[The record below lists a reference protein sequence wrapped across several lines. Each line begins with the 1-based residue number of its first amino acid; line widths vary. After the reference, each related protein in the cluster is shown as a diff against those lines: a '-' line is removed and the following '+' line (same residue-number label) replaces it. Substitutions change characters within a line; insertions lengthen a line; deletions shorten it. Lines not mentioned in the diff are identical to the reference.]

1 MYDELIAGRI
11 YFGGADDAA
20 SAIDEEGIEKVIDVR
35 VNGRKEKVD
44 YPYIHKPIADES
56 DEIPQSIQD
65 GVKEVINAYQA
76 GEKVYFHCGSGNG
89 RASVMAVATLM
100 ELELADSLEEAE
112 NMVKEARPSA
122 NIRPNMR
129 EALEQLYK

>member
-1 MYDELIAGRI
+1 M
-11 YFGGADDAA
+11 
-20 SAIDEEGIEKVIDVR
+20 R

-76 GEKVYFHCGSGNG
+76 GEKVYFHCGGGNG

-129 EALEQLYK
+129 EALKQLYK

>member
-20 SAIDEEGIEKVIDVR
+20 SAVDEEGIEKVIDVR

-56 DEIPQSIQD
+56 DEIPLSIQD

-76 GEKVYFHCGSGNG
+76 GEKVYFHCGGGNG

-129 EALEQLYK
+129 EALEKLYK

>member
-1 MYDELIAGRI
+1 MYNELIEGRV

-20 SAIDEEGIEKVIDVR
+20 NAVCEKEIGKVIDLR
-35 VNGRKEKVD
+35 VNGREDKVD
-44 YPYIHKPIADES
+44 YPYIHQPIADES

-65 GVKEVINAYQA
+65 GVKEVVHAYQS

-100 ELELADSLEEAE
+100 ELGAAGALEEAE
-112 NMVKEARPSA
+112 NMVKEVRPSA
-122 NIRPNMR
+122 SIRPNMR
-129 EALEQLYK
+129 EALEKLYK

>member
-20 SAIDEEGIEKVIDVR
+20 SAVREKGIDKVIDLR
-35 VNGRKEKVD
+35 VNGRKETVD
-44 YPYIHKPIADES
+44 YSYIHKPIADES
-56 DEIPQSIQD
+56 EEIPQSIQD

-76 GEKVYFHCGSGNG
+76 GEKVYFHCGGGNG

-100 ELELADSLEEAE
+100 ELEVAGSLEEAE
-112 NMVKEARPSA
+112 NMLKEARPSA

>member
-20 SAIDEEGIEKVIDVR
+20 SAVDEEGIEKVIDVR

-56 DEIPQSIQD
+56 DEIPLSIQD

-129 EALEQLYK
+129 EALEKLYK

>member
-1 MYDELIAGRI
+1 MYDELIAGRV

-20 SAIDEEGIEKVIDVR
+20 SAVEDKG
-35 VNGRKEKVD
+35 
-44 YPYIHKPIADES
+44 
-56 DEIPQSIQD
+56 IPQSI
-65 GVKEVINAYQA
+65 QA
-76 GEKVYFHCGSGNG
+76 GEKVYFHCGGGNG

-122 NIRPNMR
+122 NIRPKMQ
-129 EALEQLYK
+129 EALEKLYK

>member
-20 SAIDEEGIEKVIDVR
+20 SAVDEEGIEKVIDVR

-76 GEKVYFHCGSGNG
+76 GEKVYFHCGGGNG

>member
-1 MYDELIAGRI
+1 MYDELIAGRV

-20 SAIDEEGIEKVIDVR
+20 SAVREKEIKKVIDLR
-35 VNGRKEKVD
+35 VNGRVDKVD
-44 YPYIHKPIADES
+44 YSYIHKPIADES

-65 GVKEVINAYQA
+65 GVNEVINAYQA
-76 GEKVYFHCGSGNG
+76 GEKVYFHCGGGNG

-100 ELELADSLEEAE
+100 ELKLAESLEEAE
-112 NMVKEARPSA
+112 RMVKEARPSV

-129 EALEQLYK
+129 EALEKLYK

>member
-1 MYDELIAGRI
+1 MYDELIAGRV

-20 SAIDEEGIEKVIDVR
+20 SAVEDKGIQKVIDLR

-56 DEIPQSIQD
+56 NEIPQSIQA
-65 GVKEVINAYQA
+65 GVKEVIDAYQA
-76 GEKVYFHCGSGNG
+76 GEKVYFHCGGGNG

-100 ELELADSLEEAE
+100 ELELTASLEEAE
-112 NMVKEARPSA
+112 DKVKEVRPSA
-122 NIRPNMR
+122 NIRPKMYD
-129 EALEQLYK
+129 ALEKLYK

>member
-1 MYDELIAGRI
+1 MYDELIAGRV

-20 SAIDEEGIEKVIDVR
+20 SAVEDKGIQKVIDLR

-56 DEIPQSIQD
+56 SEIPQSIQA
-65 GVKEVINAYQA
+65 GVKEVIDAYQA
-76 GEKVYFHCGSGNG
+76 GEKVYFHCGGGNG

-112 NMVKEARPSA
+112 DKVKEVRPSA
-122 NIRPNMR
+122 NIRPKMQ
-129 EALEQLYK
+129 EALEKLYK

>member
-20 SAIDEEGIEKVIDVR
+20 SAVREKGIEKVIDLR
-35 VNGRKEKVD
+35 VSGRKETVD
-44 YPYIHKPIADES
+44 YSYIHKPIADES

-76 GEKVYFHCGSGNG
+76 GEKVYFHCGGGNG

-100 ELELADSLEEAE
+100 ELEVAGSLEEAE
-112 NMVKEARPSA
+112 NMLKEARPSA

>member
-20 SAIDEEGIEKVIDVR
+20 SAVDEEGIEKVIDVR

-76 GEKVYFHCGSGNG
+76 GEKVYFHCGGGNG

-100 ELELADSLEEAE
+100 ELEAADSLEEAE

-129 EALEQLYK
+129 EALEKLYK